1 MIQLQSNKEGKVDL
15 VVGDFYV
22 VNHDAENESHT
33 HIIKNPEAYNSYAKT
48 SESNKKT
55 LDELEVLKRENPL
68 SWGVYEDW
76 QAAVDLNQWRITE
89 AVARQYQALDYIL
102 AKSDEVDNST
112 ALYMLKRIENS
123 YKSFMELKGDNE
135 DGVLSAHAYLD
146 AIRLKGDAE
155 PRQKV
160 YFYRLLDRINSGIRP
175 CPDFFNEASPEKYVR
190 KLTQPQGFLKP
201 SRLTVNHLTF
211 NDVLREYL
219 LDINK

>member
-1 MIQLQSNKEGKVDL
+1 MIQLQSNEKGKVDL

-33 HIIKNPEAYNSYAKT
+33 HIIKNPEAYNAYSTT

-55 LDELEVLKRENPL
+55 LDALELLKQKNPL
-68 SWGVYEDW
+68 SWGIYEDW

-102 AKSDEVDNST
+102 AKSDEMDNGT
-112 ALYMLKRIENS
+112 ALYMLKRIETS
-123 YKSFMELKGDNE
+123 YKSFMELKGDGGNG
-135 DGVLSAHAYLD
+135 DIDAHAYLNT
-146 AIRLKGDAE
+146 IRLRGDVE

-160 YFYRLLDRINSGIRP
+160 YFSRLLDRINSGIRP
-175 CPDFFNEASPEKYVR
+175 CPEFFNEASPEKYVR